1 MEQKME
7 SQAVRREEEI
17 DLKKLFRA
25 LSRRARLI
33 LGITS
38 ASAAVALAFSLSLPV
53 YYKAETRIFPPQ
65 EKGGMNLAAQL
76 LGQGG
81 AGLIGLAGGVA
92 GVKSQGELFVEM
104 IKSRT
109 VLDRIVDRFDLL
121 NLYRLGLLNFDRKR
135 YRQDARKRLLEL
147 LTVREDRKSG
157 IIILTVEDKDPKRAA
172 EMANAF
178 VEELKSLRGGLAIS
192 EAGQRRMFF
201 EEQIQHTKVSLA
213 RAEEE
218 IKGFQQ
224 RTGMFQVDAQ
234 ARAIIEGIARLRAA
248 LAVKEVEAK
257 VLRSFATAQNPDMQ
271 RVEEEIRALR
281 AELEK
286 VETSKGHGFDPLMP
300 SARVPEMATE
310 YLRKLRQLKYNE
322 TLYELLS
329 KQYELAKLEEARD
342 AVVIQV
348 IDRAVPPE
356 RKARPQRA
364 LIILLSAAMSF
375 LLVIIWVVRLEWA
388 TIKSE
393 NPSGD
398 EKSATAKQNS

>member
-1 MEQKME
+1 MEPGTV
-7 SQAVRREEEI
+7 SREDEI
-17 DLKKLFRA
+17 DLTELFRA
-25 LSRRARLI
+25 LSRRRRLI
-33 LGITS
+33 LGITA
-38 ASAAVALAFSLSLPV
+38 ASAAFAVVVSLMLPV
-53 YYKAETRIFPPQ
+53 YYKAETRILPPT
-65 EKGGMNLAAQL
+65 ERGGNLAAQL

-81 AGLIGLAGGVA
+81 AGLIGLASGVA
-92 GVKSQGELFVEM
+92 GVKSQGELFVEIM
-104 IKSRT
+104 KSRT

-121 NLYRLGLLNFDRKR
+121 SLYRSDLFNLGKKR

-147 LTVREDRKSG
+147 LAVREDRKSG

-178 VEELKSLRGGLAIS
+178 VEELKSLKGGLAIS

-271 RVEEEIRALR
+271 RIEEEIRALR

-286 VETSKGHGFDPLMP
+286 VETLKGHGFDPLMP

-356 RKARPQRA
+356 RKSRPLRA
-364 LIILLSAAMSF
+364 LIVLLATVTMLF
-375 LLVIIWVVRLEWA
+375 LSVFIVLLLEHPWK
-388 TIKSE
+388 KSGKPPGE
-393 NPSGD
+393 DNLSTGNRT
-398 EKSATAKQNS
+398 S